1 MFKGTISAP
10 TAVTAETN
18 VPFQLAF
25 NTNTNIFANAGV
37 ISILKPG
44 LYEINVTANAVGA
57 ADTALTMNLLNND
70 TIIPEDASTA
80 VPDTAADASRFV
92 INDTLR
98 VVNMLA
104 STVRLSVQFTDDV
117 TVNNMVVTVKR
128 IR

>member
-1 MFKGTISAP
+1 MYKGSISTP
-10 TAVTAETN
+10 TAVTAGTN
-18 VPFQLAF
+18 VPLNLSF
-25 NTNTNIFANAGV
+25 NTNTNILATGGV

-44 LYEINVTANAVGA
+44 LYEINVTATAVGP
-57 ADTALTMNLLNND
+57 DESVSMSLLNNGNV
-70 TIIPEDASTA
+70 IPEDVSTA
-80 VPDTAADASRFV
+80 VPAAATDASRFV